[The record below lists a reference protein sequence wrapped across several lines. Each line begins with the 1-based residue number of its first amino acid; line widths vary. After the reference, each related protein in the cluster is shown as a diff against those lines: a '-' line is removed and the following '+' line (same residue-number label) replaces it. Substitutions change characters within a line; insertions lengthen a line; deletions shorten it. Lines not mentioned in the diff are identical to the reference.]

1 MRDERLKLN
10 LRSPIASL
18 RSRTVMEVEVKN
30 LKGEKVSTVELPA
43 AIFEAP
49 IRKDLMHQAL
59 VRQLANARQGTHS
72 TKTRGEVAGGG
83 KKPWKQKGTGRARQ
97 GSTRAP
103 QWKGGGKVHTPK
115 PRDYSLR
122 MPRQMRRAALRSA
135 LSAKAAEAQIVVV
148 QDLTLDKPKTSEMLQ
163 ALVNLV
169 GTDSALV
176 LLPERNDNVEKSIR
190 NIEHAKYLR
199 ANYLNIRD
207 LLGYDRLVMP
217 LSALDVIQSYLG

>member
-1 MRDERLKLN
+1 
-10 LRSPIASL
+10 
-18 RSRTVMEVEVKN
+18 MEVEVKN

-135 LSAKAAEAQIVVV
+135 LSVKAAEDQIVVV
-148 QDLTLDKPKTSEMLQ
+148 QDLTLDRPKTSEMLQ

-176 LLPERNDNVEKSIR
+176 LLPEKNDNVEKSIR